1 MPRRRKIAIL
11 IGSRGRGSNMAALA
25 KACASGDLPAE
36 VVAVVAPSP
45 DLPAVEAAKGLGL
58 QVVALSSATEDYPNQ
73 LLKALQVREAEFIC
87 LAGYLRLLPAEVLQT
102 FPNRILNI
110 HPSLLPKFGGQGMY
124 GLRVHE
130 AVLAAGE
137 KVSGCTVHL
146 VSERYDEGQVLLQMT
161 CPVEPGD
168 SKESLAARV
177 LALEHVA
184 YPKALKALMQKDG
197 PQ

>member
-1 MPRRRKIAIL
+1 
-11 IGSRGRGSNMAALA
+11 MAALA